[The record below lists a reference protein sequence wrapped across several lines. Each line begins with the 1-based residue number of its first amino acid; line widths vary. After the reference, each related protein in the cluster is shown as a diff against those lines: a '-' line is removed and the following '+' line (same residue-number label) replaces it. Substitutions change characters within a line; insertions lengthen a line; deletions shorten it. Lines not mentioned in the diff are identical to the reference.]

1 MDRSSSS
8 RRSDCPLRK
17 MRPFPAAA
25 AVVAIIAL
33 QPAAAAPTTIPA
45 DDPRVVTVGRVS
57 GSRSC
62 RPTFEPGDGSVRL
75 TWVGAGVRVAHSG
88 TYLRGVF
95 ALATG
100 VGGSGRVKVRRGTAW
115 ARIRRT
121 LRAKREVMCRAT
133 RS

>member
-1 MDRSSSS
+1 
-8 RRSDCPLRK
+8 

-25 AVVAIIAL
+25 AAVMIVAL

-45 DDPRVVTVGRVS
+45 DDPRVVTEGRVS
-57 GSRSC
+57 V
-62 RPTFEPGDGSVRL
+62 PGDGSVRL

-95 ALATG
+95 ALTTG

-115 ARIRRT
+115 ASD
-121 LRAKREVMCRAT
+121 LRARRANLEVVCCAT